1 MNNNEIEVW
10 DAVPRN
16 ILKDKY
22 GDLFIVDVE
31 IKRNSEQ
38 TMITLYVSRGR
49 YAHAPSGCAAQLPI
63 VGAGFG
69 LFEVIQ

>member
-31 IKRNSEQ
+31 IKKK
-38 TMITLYVSRGR
+38 
-49 YAHAPSGCAAQLPI
+49 
-63 VGAGFG
+63 
-69 LFEVIQ
+69 